1 MPHMPNG
8 KGTSS
13 RWGAGRLSGR
23 RILLFVASSALVATA
38 LAVAPAQAAASLNP
52 VVFVHGRN
60 ADPGVWNTMRADF
73 ARNGYPE
80 DRLFAWSYDTSK
92 STNEVLSGQLQSYV
106 HTVLERT
113 GAEKVDLVAHSLGSL
128 PTRWYVKFGDGRD
141 RVAHW
146 ASLAGP
152 NHGTDLAWLCAAW
165 DQGCR
170 DMSPGSY
177 VVTHLNSGTATPG
190 PVKYAT
196 WWSPCDEQITPHGS
210 TALDGARNTRTACLK
225 HNDFLG
231 DATVSRQVRAFLSG
245 DDASDADRVSQAD

>member
-1 MPHMPNG
+1 M
-8 KGTSS
+8 
-13 RWGAGRLSGR
+13 
-23 RILLFVASSALVATA
+23 
-38 LAVAPAQAAASLNP
+38 QAAAP
-52 VVFVHGRN
+52 PDPIIFVHGRN
-60 ADPGVWNTMRADF
+60 ADPGVWNTMRAEF

-92 STNEVLSGQLQSYV
+92 STNDMLSGQLQTYV
-106 HTVLERT
+106 HAVLDRT
-113 GAEKVDLVAHSLGSL
+113 GARKVDLVAHSLGSL

-141 RVAHW
+141 KVAHW

-170 DMSPGSY
+170 DMTPRSY
-177 VVTHLNSGTATPG
+177 VVTHLNSGSATPG

-196 WWSPCDEQITPHGS
+196 WWSPCDEQIVPHSSTP
-210 TALDGARNTRTACLK
+210 LDGALNTRTACLK

-231 DATVSRQVRAFLSG
+231 DSTVFQQVHSFLSG
-245 DDASDADRVSQAD
+245 GSKATQP